1 MDIFDLIQTL
11 GTNAWIYGG
20 SFILILSLLV
30 FVHEWGHYIVAR
42 MCGVRVEVFSVGF
55 GREIWGINDKHGTR
69 WKISLIPLGGYVKMF
84 GDSDPASAGKDEKV
98 KKLSKKERD
107 VAFFSKSVGKRSAI
121 VFAGPAIN
129 YIFAIILLAGLYMF
143 HGQPVTNPQASAV
156 IAGSAADKAGFEAHD
171 KVLTIDGKR
180 IDSFEDVR
188 REMMI
193 ALDTEKTFVVE
204 RNGEEITIQ
213 ATPEKV
219 TEEDRF
225 GFSHSRGL
233 LGLISPQ
240 HAVPLSFIVSVDGQS
255 FPRLDDLEKDA
266 DEMAKTAYEEAQSA
280 RVERIRRALTSKL
293 DRSFAIEIDRGA
305 KVDRLFVSP
314 LRDQNEALL
323 NPSEDEPTS
332 DILMLTAQ
340 NDESFIQRGLFD
352 AFGAAINESYV
363 ITMGTFEALGQ
374 MIMGTRSAKELGGI
388 IRIGAIAGDMA
399 QQGFIAII
407 LFTALLSINLGL
419 INLFPIPLLDGGHLV
434 FYAVE
439 AVNGEPIPDR
449 YQEYA
454 FRTGFALLIALMAFA
469 NINDLLQLFL

>member
-1 MDIFDLIQTL
+1 MDIFALLQTF
-11 GTNAWIYGG
+11 GSNAWIYGG

-42 MCGVRVEVFSVGF
+42 MCGVRVETFSVGF
-55 GREIWGINDKHGTR
+55 GREIFGRTDSHGTR
-69 WKISLIPLGGYVKMF
+69 WKVSLIPLGGYVKMF

-98 KKLSKKERD
+98 KKLSKKDRE
-107 VAFFSKSVGKRSAI
+107 VAFFSKSVAKRSGI

-143 HGQPVTNPQASAV
+143 HGQPVTPPQASAV
-156 IAGSAADKAGFEAHD
+156 IEGSAAAKAGFEPHD
-171 KVLTIDGKR
+171 MVVAIDGKK
-180 IDSFEDVR
+180 INSFEDIR

-193 ALDTEKTFVVE
+193 ALDTEKVFSVQRGDE
-204 RNGEEITIQ
+204 DLEIS

-219 TEEDRF
+219 TSEDRF

-240 HAVPLSFIVSVDGQS
+240 HAVPLQFIVKVDGRDYS
-255 FPRLDDLEKDA
+255 KLDALAADA
-266 DEMAKTAYEEAQSA
+266 TDAQKEVYTAKQEA
-280 RVERIRRALTSKL
+280 RVEKIRKRLVGKL
-293 DRSFAIEIDRGA
+293 DRTFAIEIDRGA
-305 KVDRLFVSP
+305 KIDTLFISP
-314 LRDQNEALL
+314 LKDQNADLIAGAQDGK
-323 NPSEDEPTS
+323 PV
-332 DILMLTAQ
+332 ILMLAAA
-340 NDESFIQRGLFD
+340 ESKSFVRRGVFD
-352 AFGAAINESYV
+352 AIGSAVHESYV
-363 ITMGTFEALGQ
+363 ITVGTFEALGQ
-374 MIMGTRSAKELGGI
+374 MITGTRSAKELGGI

-399 QQGFIAII
+399 QQGLIALI

-434 FYAVE
+434 FYAIE
-439 AVNGEPIPDR
+439 AIQGKPVPDQ